1 MERTLPK
8 TKILSNSLKRWQYT
22 YSGWLRLIKCKDM
35 TKEEESAFHQRLWD
49 DKEFGDKT
57 YKEYNDWL
65 AEGEAQGL

>member
-1 MERTLPK
+1 
-8 TKILSNSLKRWQYT
+8 
-22 YSGWLRLIKCKDM
+22 M